1 LEGAL
6 LFCQRH
12 LPLPGRIESERLE
25 RVDRPLIPPDALREI
40 VVNALI
46 HRDYTI
52 AGGAVSLAIFDDRV
66 DIWSAGRLPLGITPD
81 DLSREHDS
89 IQRNPLIAE
98 VFYRAG
104 LIEKWGRG
112 TNRVIAQCREAG
124 IAPPEFREVA
134 GSTVV
139 TFHVQVGLTPQVT
152 PHVTPHVTPQVVTL
166 LEAARHPH
174 SREELQRVL
183 GLKDR
188 MHFQKAYLEP
198 LLAAGWLEMTIPDKP
213 RSRLQRYRTTA
224 AGQGTLN
231 TTSGER
237 P

>member
-1 LEGAL
+1 MGSLGECCGQVL
-6 LFCQRH
+6 
-12 LPLPGRIESERLE
+12 
-25 RVDRPLIPPDALREI
+25 DTLREI

-46 HRDYTI
+46 HRDDTI
-52 AGGAVSLAIFDDRV
+52 AGGAVSQAIFDDRV
-66 DIWSAGRLPLGITPD
+66 DIWSAGRLPWGITPD

-89 IQRNPLIAE
+89 IQRHPIIAE

-104 LIEKWGRG
+104 FIEKWGCG
-112 TNRVIAQCREAG
+112 TNRVIAQCQETG
-124 IAPPEFREVA
+124 IVPPEFREVA
-134 GSTVV
+134 GFIVV
-139 TFHVQVGLTPQVT
+139 TFRVQVELTLQVT
-152 PHVTPHVTPQVVTL
+152 PHVAPQVVAL

-198 LLAAGWLEMTIPDKP
+198 LLAAGWLEMTFPDKP
-213 RSRLQRYRTTA
+213 RSRLQRYRITA
-224 AGQGTLN
+224 AGQGTLH
-231 TTSGER
+231 TKSGER